1 MEIGEV
7 FTSNLFARPFY
18 PECQAEILLDG
29 A

>member
-7 FTSNLFARPFY
+7 FKSNLFARPFY
-18 PECQAEILLDG
+18 PKCQVEILLDG